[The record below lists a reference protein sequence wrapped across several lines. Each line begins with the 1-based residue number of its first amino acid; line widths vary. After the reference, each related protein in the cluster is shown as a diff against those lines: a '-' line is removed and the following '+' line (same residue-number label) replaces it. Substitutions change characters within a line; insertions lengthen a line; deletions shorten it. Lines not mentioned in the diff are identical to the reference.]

1 MKKPQNDTS
10 VPGNWLQPVDKLK
23 TPGEL
28 CGAGSESV
36 LSLPESS
43 DAPQTCGDAY
53 SLPSL
58 GSSDVAKPW
67 RLPRQDKLL
76 NSESFVET
84 CRDQKNQGTCRSILN
99 IPREGKVRF
108 AHKFPNLPK
117 VRPVTWIG
125 RSPRQPTNE
134 FEENKAA
141 WNLVTWMG
149 RLRLVSRDLAD
160 KTECPPSVGAVPFA
174 R

>member
-28 CGAGSESV
+28 CGAGPESV
-36 LSLPESS
+36 LSLPQTS

-58 GSSDVAKPW
+58 GSLDVAKPW

-84 CRDQKNQGTCRSILN
+84 CRDQKTK
-99 IPREGKVRF
+99 EV
-108 AHKFPNLPK
+108 
-117 VRPVTWIG
+117 
-125 RSPRQPTNE
+125 
-134 FEENKAA
+134 
-141 WNLVTWMG
+141 
-149 RLRLVSRDLAD
+149 AD
-160 KTECPPSVGAVPFA
+160 PS
-174 R
+174 